1 MEGEAEVSECIEV
14 PDKKDPS
21 YESKYGLG
29 ASFSTPEELRMAI
42 RLWHFHH
49 TKTFKYKK
57 NNLKKLEASC
67 DQEEDCSFYLLALKK
82 GDKLEVT
89 KTTPHSCSQL
99 TYTDDLAQKSLGRA
113 YFKANELVHLFPTGM
128 EISRSTV
135 QEVLEKPHGFSSLFF
150 ETGYSKTLIKNI
162 QVAAKKLQRKGD
174 ASLKPVSSRPRQNS
188 SERAPFARSHSSAYQ
203 SDMNDDAGLA
213 GFSALPT
220 LPTAV
225 QLPVLPLTGDSTER
239 MGALRV
245 SAQPEARGM
254 RAEPVSAYPSLL
266 TGPVLRYLSVKQRA
280 NQDSSIILVPPKAI
294 DFWMSEGMAASPPIE
309 LKAQQSSQGSA
320 SWLLLATTFGN
331 NDEEI
336 VLAAAMDST
345 ISPVDVWQGFVDY
358 FLSTYKNL
366 LPSDQVFIIPDQQV
380 ARELGEAGFY
390 NYFVCASLASNQARK
405 RQRV

>member
-1 MEGEAEVSECIEV
+1 MKFAEAEVSECIEV

-162 QVAAKKLQRKGD
+162 QVAAKKLQR
-174 ASLKPVSSRPRQNS
+174 
-188 SERAPFARSHSSAYQ
+188 
-203 SDMNDDAGLA
+203 LA
-213 GFSALPT
+213 KC
-220 LPTAV
+220 
-225 QLPVLPLTGDSTER
+225 
-239 MGALRV
+239 
-245 SAQPEARGM
+245 M
-254 RAEPVSAYPSLL
+254 R
-266 TGPVLRYLSVKQRA
+266 
-280 NQDSSIILVPPKAI
+280 
-294 DFWMSEGMAASPPIE
+294 
-309 LKAQQSSQGSA
+309 
-320 SWLLLATTFGN
+320 
-331 NDEEI
+331 
-336 VLAAAMDST
+336 
-345 ISPVDVWQGFVDY
+345 
-358 FLSTYKNL
+358 
-366 LPSDQVFIIPDQQV
+366 
-380 ARELGEAGFY
+380 
-390 NYFVCASLASNQARK
+390 
-405 RQRV
+405 